1 MNFQNVPRSLKE
13 VKAGF
18 VPKQDAF
25 MFFDYSNIELRIL
38 GYYLATTLDDWSI
51 ADEFTGGEDLHRNTA
66 VGIFNLPP
74 ADITEELR
82 QKAKVLNFS
91 VVYGGGVP
99 TLIRQGIV
107 SNYMDGKKLL
117 DNFHA
122 TRPGIKILRKRVI
135 QRIDDVGYITTPWGS
150 RLHPLEDH
158 KALNVLIQ
166 GCAADLMRHGIREV
180 SRYCREQHLASHI
193 VNVVHDEIMMD
204 CVRGELLR
212 LHENI
217 PKLMNYEPLNDVVPI
232 RTSVEI
238 SYTNWA
244 EKENYDPTI
253 IEWEVIKK

>member
-38 GYYLATTLDDWSI
+38 AYYLATTLDDWSM
-51 ADEFTGGEDLHRNTA
+51 ADEFIKGQDLHLNTA
-66 VGIFNLPP
+66 IGIFNVPY
-74 ADITEELR
+74 AQITEELR
-82 QKAKVLNFS
+82 QKAKILNFS

-107 SNYMDGKKLL
+107 SDYESGKKLL
-117 DNFHA
+117 KNFHS
-122 TRPGIKILRKRVI
+122 TRPGIKILRERII
-135 QRIDDVGYITTPWGS
+135 QRIDEVGYILTPWGS

-166 GCAADLMRHGIREV
+166 GCAADLMRHGIRSV
-180 SRYCREQHLASHI
+180 CNHVRLNSLASHI

-204 CVRGELLR
+204 CVRGEILR
-212 LHENI
+212 LHENV
-217 PKLMNYEPLNDVVPI
+217 PKLMVYEQLNDIVPI
-232 RTSVEI
+232 KTSVEI
-238 SYTNWA
+238 SHTNWA
-244 EKENYDPTI
+244 DKFDYDPTI
-253 IEWEVIKK
+253 IEWDIIKK